1 MPHGIYWPR
10 IACRWQ
16 KCICKSIKSN
26 ETTWKVQSWRRKSKS
41 PMHLIQSHP
50 LIESR
55 HTSCSAVDVLLRS
68 CTEHTLLAR
77 YAFFFQSFNLSH
89 IPQRACIFVPFRSTI
104 RACVVLTSNCLSSIN
119 SFQAAAWLMHLY
131 ILHPPNSC
139 NYIYSQDMLL
149 QHKEYACTYILTNH
163 IFSYTLPFFFREMKG
178 YICMVL
184 LRRCKQPQIMHVHIL
199 SNSKRKKL

>member
-68 CTEHTLLAR
+68 CTEHTLLAM

-131 ILHPPNSC
+131 IYCIHQILAII
-139 NYIYSQDMLL
+139 YIRKICYYSIRNM
-149 QHKEYACTYILTNH
+149 
-163 IFSYTLPFFFREMKG
+163 R
-178 YICMVL
+178 
-184 LRRCKQPQIMHVHIL
+184 VHI
-199 SNSKRKKL
+199 SSPIISSVIHYHFSFGKWRDIYAWFSWEDANNHW